1 MKLSEWARKQ
11 DVSYRTAWRW
21 FHEGSLPVRAEQ
33 VGEGKTI
40 LVFEDESG
48 PTPGESVVIY
58 CRVSGHDQKED
69 LGRQT
74 ERLKSFA
81 SAKGWQVKQVVQE
94 IGSGL
99 NGKRTKLLKLLSN
112 PEVGRIIVEH
122 RDRLARFGFEF
133 IEAAMMSQGRSI
145 IVVDETE
152 ETADIWQ
159 DFIDV
164 VTSMCAR
171 IYGKR
176 GARDRA
182 RKALDTLKS
191 EDKEPKC

>member
-11 DVSYRTAWRW
+11 NVSYRTAWRW
-21 FHEGSLPVRAEQ
+21 FHEGRLPVRAEQ

-48 PTPGESVVIY
+48 PAYDESVVIY
-58 CRVSGHDQKED
+58 CRVSGHDRKDD

-81 SAKGWQVKQVVQE
+81 SAKGWPVKQVVEE

-99 NGKRTKLLKLLSN
+99 NGKRTKLLKLLSS
-112 PEVGRIIVEH
+112 PEVGRIIVENP
-122 RDRLARFGFEF
+122 DRLARFGFEF

-145 IVVDETE
+145 IVADETE
-152 ETADIWQ
+152 ETADIWA

-164 VTSMCAR
+164 VTSMCER

-182 RKALDTLKS
+182 RKVLDTLKS
-191 EDKEPKC
+191 EDKETK